1 VSALLTLGDLLQIF
15 AGFERRALE
24 LYRYF
29 AQVFA
34 AHPTAGRIWRAMSD
48 AEAGHFA
55 VLRLAEDRL
64 PAVGSMTEGNR
75 RFDEGHLDEWESTLQ
90 ELEAKGRRPEID
102 PAEAAQITLMWERE
116 ELPRL
121 LALLADLPEPAR
133 QRTAAGL
140 VEGAEEHL
148 HSLRELLKAVGSVR
162 LLPEVS
168 QIEESVSRLRHL
180 AAG

>member
-1 VSALLTLGDLLQIF
+1 MSAPLTLSDLLQIV

-64 PAVGSMTEGNR
+64 PAVGSATEVNR
-75 RFDEGHLDEWESTLQ
+75 RFDEGHLDEWESTIK
-90 ELEAKGRRPEID
+90 ELEAKGRQPGLALAD
-102 PAEAAQITLMWERE
+102 AAEVTLTWERE

-121 LALLADLPEPAR
+121 LALLTTLPEPAR

-148 HSLRELLKAVGSVR
+148 HSLRELLKAVGSDR

-168 QIEESVSRLRHL
+168 QIEESLSRLRHL

>member
-1 VSALLTLGDLLQIF
+1 VSSARRVVDLLQIL

-24 LYRYF
+24 LYRHF
-29 AQVFA
+29 AEQFA
-34 AHPTAGRIWRAMSD
+34 AHPAAGRIWRAMSD

-64 PAVGSMTEGNR
+64 PPGGAALEVSLGLDGNDLNEWQAR
-75 RFDEGHLDEWESTLQ
+75 IEELDE
-90 ELEAKGRRPEID
+90 KGRRPGLGPGD
-102 PAEAAQITLMWERE
+102 AAEVTLAWERE

-121 LALLADLPEPAR
+121 LTLLAALPEAAR
-133 QRTAAGL
+133 RATAAGL
-140 VEGAEEHL
+140 VQGAEEHL
-148 HSLRELLKAVGSVR
+148 RCLEELLKAVGSDS

-168 QIEESVSRLRHL
+168 RLKGSVARLKLL